1 MFFYAYS
8 GRIKKVIY
16 MQEVVSV
23 KVMRESDENTI
34 KTKTPSL
41 ELMKR
46 AGEAVYN
53 AYDWKGKTAIVCGG
67 GNNAGD
73 GFVLANLLGDSCH
86 VFLLWDKFS
95 PD

>member
-1 MFFYAYS
+1 
-8 GRIKKVIY
+8 

-23 KVMRESDENTI
+23 KVMRESDEATI
-34 KTKTPSL
+34 KYKTPSL

-53 AYDWKGKTAIVCGG
+53 AYDWQGKTAIVCGG

-73 GFVLANLLGDSCH
+73 GYVLANLLGDNCH

-95 PD
+95 SDGKFYFERCVENA